1 MRHPLL
7 LCSILAGAL
16 ALSASCSHRRAAP
29 RGFVDEARDSIVF
42 DLKGYVHPDSEI
54 SIWNV
59 KKCGAYYYFC
69 FDESTRSDF
78 NASHTILMAASADK
92 LQTRYVPLPDGV
104 NDFASIR
111 TQDETLILKTKDH
124 GFYRFNP
131 KDWTWAPYSFEEDET
146 IYVDNDWEV
155 KCADHGEFGEAT
167 WFIDKHTEK
176 EYAFLGL
183 RGNIRRIGSTLYVV
197 FPTRIYEL
205 DDPSIGFLC
214 DSATTYEH
222 AKDVQLIALH
232 FHRAGYSVLDH
243 TFSPIVHFDNE
254 NPEIEKHTEHGMTW
268 YNGGFYVSEFAQ
280 SDTVIE
286 NSFVASDTLFCAL
299 NTPSGLDLVKWNGNV
314 LTPVH
319 HFDNDAGVP
328 RIRYRFPE
336 EFPTIIASEK
346 YRESASSPEERLRL
360 LLNVEP
366 GYSELFDLGHDGNTL
381 LKIRYSTR

>member
-1 MRHPLL
+1 
-7 LCSILAGAL
+7 
-16 ALSASCSHRRAAP
+16 
-29 RGFVDEARDSIVF
+29 
-42 DLKGYVHPDSEI
+42 
-54 SIWNV
+54 
-59 KKCGAYYYFC
+59 
-69 FDESTRSDF
+69 
-78 NASHTILMAASADK
+78 
-92 LQTRYVPLPDGV
+92 
-104 NDFASIR
+104 
-111 TQDETLILKTKDH
+111 
-124 GFYRFNP
+124 
-131 KDWTWAPYSFEEDET
+131 
-146 IYVDNDWEV
+146 
-155 KCADHGEFGEAT
+155 
-167 WFIDKHTEK
+167 
-176 EYAFLGL
+176 
-183 RGNIRRIGSTLYVV
+183 
-197 FPTRIYEL
+197 
-205 DDPSIGFLC
+205 
-214 DSATTYEH
+214 
-222 AKDVQLIALH
+222 
-232 FHRAGYSVLDH
+232 
-243 TFSPIVHFDNE
+243 
-254 NPEIEKHTEHGMTW
+254 MTW